1 MAETTYR
8 GQLNLPDMVT
18 RLLLS
23 VAITGPPRSFH
34 PPGPDGARARSH
46 FDGLPVDFVDQAI
59 STIGADVANHYR
71 TYHVV
76 NHHDDG
82 IGLDEY
88 VDWIAEAGRPDRAHR
103 RPRHLAPPLRIG
115 ASQPPRIAE
124 RTIVTVS

>member
-1 MAETTYR
+1 MVAEIVLDRCTGCALSPPPPSPPEASTR
-8 GQLNLPDMVT
+8 RDPTGTSPLP
-18 RLLLS
+18 L
-23 VAITGPPRSFH
+23 
-34 PPGPDGARARSH
+34 
-46 FDGLPVDFVDQAI
+46 DGLPVDFIAQSI
-59 STIGADVANHYR
+59 STVGANHYR